1 MTKEISKQIMKTSK
15 SKTHTSNDHLQ
26 KTSWPINK
34 KKNKSN
40 NNTKYAKKAY
50 FRKVTA
56 KKVVTHFGTQS
67 NPFLL
72 IKES

>member
-1 MTKEISKQIMKTSK
+1 M
-15 SKTHTSNDHLQ
+15 
-26 KTSWPINK
+26 

>member
-1 MTKEISKQIMKTSK
+1 MKIK
-15 SKTHTSNDHLQ
+15 KTNAA
-26 KTSWPINK
+26 
-34 KKNKSN
+34 
-40 NNTKYAKKAY
+40 KYAKKAY